1 MAVTAWLR
9 SMYTRC
15 YGYWYF
21 VSAVCIWNPERLEQI
36 VDVPVPQIEEE
47 VAEVNRFFHYVNQ

>member
-1 MAVTAWLR
+1 MAVAAWLR
-9 SMYTRC
+9 SVYRRC
-15 YGYWYF
+15 YGCRNLGHAVSIWY
-21 VSAVCIWNPERLEQI
+21 PERLKQI